1 MRILAILLI
10 FACSGCVAQPSP
22 IQKIAE
28 QVSGENIK
36 SNLYYLASDKLEGRL
51 MASRGDTLASN
62 HVADWFRKQGLN
74 APYENGKSYFQAI
87 EATRFT
93 EINTISFN
101 GITYIEPD
109 GLTLYAGESFRADSI
124 PVLLADFANYDD
136 WRINIPSMPLNGAAV
151 IINSNLFSVAG
162 ELDNLEEVLKL
173 KGVKLII
180 WSGPDA
186 VNSVKRKKENY
197 FLPNYVL
204 PEVFSAR
211 SPLPELSIVPELLQ
225 KLLTTEQVTINKDG
239 TYSKPGTRPYYL
251 LSQKISILH
260 NKQMEKV
267 KAPNV
272 IGLIKGTDPDA
283 NCIIF
288 SAHHDH
294 DGRNGDSIYYG
305 AVDNAS
311 GTAAIMEVAALMNL
325 AAKQGFRPKRN
336 IVFASFTG
344 EERGLLGSFY
354 FVANPLFPISKT
366 HAVLNIDML
375 GRIDTLHAD
384 GRNPDTN
391 YAYILVKDKLNRGLR
406 KSLIQA
412 NESVKL
418 TLDTHYELPQYE
430 QRRIYGSD
438 QYPFYEKGVPFIRID
453 CGFAKEYHKPQD
465 TPDKINYELLEKQTK
480 LVFLT
485 LWNLANN

>member
-1 MRILAILLI
+1 MRILAIFFV
-10 FACSGCVAQPSP
+10 FAFSGCAAQPTP
-22 IQKIAE
+22 IQIIAE
-28 QVSGENIK
+28 KVSKENIK
-36 SNLYYLASDKLEGRL
+36 SNLYYLASDELEGRL
-51 MASRGDTLASN
+51 MASHGDTLAAN
-62 HVADWFRKQGLN
+62 LVADWFEKQGLK
-74 APYENGKSYFQAI
+74 APYENGRSYFQAI

-93 EINTISFN
+93 DINAISFS
-101 GITYIEPD
+101 GSTYTEPE
-109 GLTLYAGESFRADSI
+109 GLIISADESFRSDSI
-124 PVLLADFANYDD
+124 PVLLADFTNYDD
-136 WRINIPSMPLNGAAV
+136 WYINIPSMPLRGVAL
-151 IINSNLFSVAG
+151 IINANLFSVTG
-162 ELDNLEEVLKL
+162 DFDKLEELLKQ
-173 KGVKLII
+173 KGVRLII

-186 VNSVKRKKENY
+186 VNYVKEKKENY

-204 PEVFSAR
+204 PEVFGR
-211 SPLPELSIVPELLQ
+211 SPLPELCILPDLLQ
-225 KLLTTEQVTINKDG
+225 KLLSRDKVTINKDG
-239 TYSKPGTRPYYL
+239 SFSKPFKKSYYQ

-260 NKQMEKV
+260 ERQMKEV

-272 IGLIKGTDPDA
+272 IGLIEGTDPDA
-283 NCIIF
+283 SCIIF

-311 GTAAIMEVAALMNL
+311 GTAAVMEVAALMNH
-325 AAKQGFRPKRN
+325 AAKQGLRPKRN

-354 FVANPLFPISKT
+354 FADNPLFPINKT

-384 GRNPDTN
+384 GRNTDTN

-406 KSLIQA
+406 KSLLQA
-412 NESVKL
+412 NEFIGL

>member
-1 MRILAILLI
+1 MRIVAILLI
-10 FACSGCVAQPSP
+10 FACSGCVAQPNP

-28 QVSGENIK
+28 RVSKENLK
-36 SNLYYLASDKLEGRL
+36 SNLYYLASDELEGRL
-51 MASRGDTLASN
+51 MASHGDTLAATL
-62 HVADWFRKQGLN
+62 VADWFKKQGLI
-74 APYENGKSYFQAI
+74 APYGNGKSYFQAI

-93 EINTISFN
+93 EINTISFDGN
-101 GITYIEPD
+101 TYTEPE
-109 GLTLYAGESFRADSI
+109 GLTISAEESFREDSI
-124 PVLLADFANYDD
+124 PVLIADFTNYDD
-136 WRINIPSMPLNGAAV
+136 WRLNIPSMPLNGGAL
-151 IINSNLFSVAG
+151 IINPKLFSAAG
-162 ELDNLEEVLKL
+162 DPDELEAALKL
-173 KGVKLII
+173 KGVRLII
-180 WSGPDA
+180 WSGHDA
-186 VNSVKRKKENY
+186 VDFINRKKETY

-204 PEVFSAR
+204 PEVFTVR
-211 SPLPELSIVPELLQ
+211 SPLPEICIVPELLQ
-225 KLLTTEQVTINKDG
+225 KLLAGDGVTINSDG
-239 TYSKPGTRPYYL
+239 SFSISRTKPFYR
-251 LSQKISILH
+251 LSQKISVLH
-260 NKQMEKV
+260 ERQTEKV

-272 IGLIKGTDPDA
+272 IGMIKGTDPDA

-294 DGRNGDSIYYG
+294 DGRNGDSVYYG

-354 FVANPLFPISKT
+354 FVANPVFPVSKT

-375 GRIDTLHAD
+375 GRIDTLHD
-384 GRNPDTN
+384 NGRNPDTN

-406 KSLIQA
+406 RSLFQA
-412 NESVKL
+412 NELVGL
-418 TLDTHYELPQYE
+418 TLDTHYELPQFE

-438 QYPFYEKGVPFIRID
+438 QYPFYEQGVPFIRID

-465 TPDKINYELLEKQTK
+465 TPDKINYELLAKQTK

-485 LWNLANN
+485 LWNIANN

>member
-1 MRILAILLI
+1 MRLYAILLV
-10 FACSGCVAQPSP
+10 FVCSGCVAQPNP
-22 IQKIAE
+22 LQKIADK
-28 QVSGENIK
+28 VSTENLK
-36 SNLYYLASDKLEGRL
+36 SNLYYLASDKLEGRM
-51 MASRGDTLASN
+51 MASHGDTLASIL
-62 HVADWFRKQGLN
+62 VADWFSKQGLT
-74 APYENGKSYFQAI
+74 APYENGKSYFQAM
-87 EATRFT
+87 EATRII
-93 EINTISFN
+93 EKNTLTFN
-101 GITYIEPD
+101 GSTYTEPD
-109 GLTLYAGESFRADSI
+109 GFTLSAGVSFQADSI
-124 PVLLADFANYDD
+124 PVLLADFTTYNE
-136 WRINIPSMPLNGAAV
+136 WRSNIASMPLQGSAL
-151 IINSNLFSVAG
+151 IISSGMLSATG
-162 ELDNLEEVLKL
+162 DLDSLEEILKL
-173 KGVKLII
+173 KGVQLIM
-180 WSGPDA
+180 WTGPDA
-186 VNSVKRKKENY
+186 IASIRQKQETG
-197 FLPNYVL
+197 FLPDYEL
-204 PEVFSAR
+204 PEVFAQV
-211 SPLPELSIVPELLQ
+211 SPLPELSIMPELMQ
-225 KLLTTEQVTINKDG
+225 KLLNRHNITVNKNG
-239 TYSKPGTRPYYL
+239 TYSKQGMRSFHQ
-251 LSQKISILH
+251 LSQKISLRH
-260 NKQMEKV
+260 DRQTELV

-272 IGLIKGTDPDA
+272 IGLIRGTDPEA
-283 NCIIF
+283 SCIIF

-325 AAKQGFRPKRN
+325 AAKQGLRPKRN
-336 IVFASFTG
+336 IVFASYTG

-354 FVANPLFPISKT
+354 FAGNPLFPIDKT

-375 GRIDTLHAD
+375 GRIDTLHAN

-406 KSLIQA
+406 KSLFQA

-438 QYPFYEKGVPFIRID
+438 QYPFYEKGIPFIRID

-465 TPDKINYELLEKQTK
+465 TPDKINYELLTRQTK